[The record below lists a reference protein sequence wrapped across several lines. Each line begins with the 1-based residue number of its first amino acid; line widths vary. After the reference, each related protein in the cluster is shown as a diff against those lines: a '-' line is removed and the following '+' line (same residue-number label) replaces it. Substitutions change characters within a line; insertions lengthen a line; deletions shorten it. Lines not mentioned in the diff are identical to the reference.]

1 MTDNKLTKGDSSL
14 ENENFDRVKE
24 QRPVWGIV
32 GFYRKF
38 LSNVKK
44 NLQTHWKI
52 LQEEKFF
59 LDWRISR
66 GTAAIEFRPPYGIGQ
81 VWRWI
86 LLNHRR
92 FLGCHIC
99 RLDNKLAKKG
109 WNFHLCQQN
118 FDQKPKKV
126 WETERQ
132 LVDLMHFTI
141 RCKAWLLGLSFVVIF
156 DQKTFLRIYCF
167 TNPGS
172 TIAKKVEK

>member
-1 MTDNKLTKGDSSL
+1 MRHS
-14 ENENFDRVKE
+14 
-24 QRPVWGIV
+24 W
-32 GFYRKF
+32 F
-38 LSNVKK
+38 LSQVPFERQK